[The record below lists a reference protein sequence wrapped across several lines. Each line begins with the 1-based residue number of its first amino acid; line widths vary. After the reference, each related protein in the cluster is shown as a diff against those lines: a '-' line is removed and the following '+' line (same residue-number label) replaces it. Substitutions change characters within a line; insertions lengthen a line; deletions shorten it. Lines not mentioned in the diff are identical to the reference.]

1 MLHQIPT
8 HKPSKLPGT
17 ETHNWRYPSQA
28 LSVVCPPAS
37 IALKE
42 ARCELV
48 ARTSLQLC
56 RSHTCAGLCA
66 WRAKFK
72 LASLEPGQG
81 SPFFPCYAYRVRG
94 VGGEGGKGCG
104 RAPHQQRR
112 QQPCWHTSETTC
124 GAGSLFLWS
133 VLICHLVLSLRRLQG
148 PVSLVGRGEGG
159 GGSKQWCVLGRRRA
173 RSRPSWIPCPRRR

>member
-94 VGGEGGKGCG
+94 VGG
-104 RAPHQQRR
+104 
-112 QQPCWHTSETTC
+112 
-124 GAGSLFLWS
+124 
-133 VLICHLVLSLRRLQG
+133 
-148 PVSLVGRGEGG
+148 GG
-159 GGSKQWCVLGRRRA
+159 GERMRASPPPAAAAAALLAHFRNHVRSGKSVPVVCFNLPPGALSAAATGASVSCRQGGGRRGVQAVVCA
-173 RSRPSWIPCPRRR
+173 RQKAS